1 MKKRLYKVE
10 VFGISGRSV
19 NDETLRWTIE
29 STSGHDAIVHV
40 KKQLQLANGYS
51 DYEIALYSLN
61 ATYLEDK

>member
-29 STSGHDAIVHV
+29 STSGHDAIV
-40 KKQLQLANGYS
+40 LDIMCICRSMPYANMYPAQC
-51 DYEIALYSLN
+51 YN
-61 ATYLEDK
+61 FKR